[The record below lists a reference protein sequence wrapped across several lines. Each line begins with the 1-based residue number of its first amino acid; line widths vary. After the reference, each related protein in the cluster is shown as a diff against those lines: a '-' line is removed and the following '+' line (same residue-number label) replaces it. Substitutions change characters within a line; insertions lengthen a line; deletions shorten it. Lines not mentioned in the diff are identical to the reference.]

1 MKTEN
6 GAVTGKKRV
15 AIGAL
20 TGVLLALATRPAVLR
35 PGARASSQEPPPQEI
50 QKPSYDYMSNLLSRS
65 THPLGLKEDPAV
77 RRMLGQGPL
86 PWAVRAGS
94 RHVLD

>member
-1 MKTEN
+1 MR
-6 GAVTGKKRV
+6 AVTRIRR
-15 AIGAL
+15 ASIAAL
-20 TGVLLALATRPAVLR
+20 TGAFLCLAVAPAHPR
-35 PGARASSQEPPPQEI
+35 PGPQTTAQEPSPQDV
-50 QKPSYDYMSNLLSRS
+50 QKPNYDYMSNFLSRS

-77 RRMLGQGPL
+77 RRMLGQGAL